1 MGPGRVYTAPLDAI
15 TVTTDAD
22 QDIIEMVGA
31 SGYPFALLAF
41 ELYSSLTTD
50 ERVRLRLV
58 RRSTTGSGGSAL
70 TEIRQDGGNSVAAQ
84 TAVSTLVTTPG
95 TIGDIGPS
103 FYWSQLAPLI
113 YRPTPDEVMSAVSG
127 GRLCLNLQSA
137 VASSRTWSGF
147 VTWKEYG

>member
-1 MGPGRVYTAPLDAI
+1 MSRVFTAPLDAI
-15 TVTTDAD
+15 SVTTDAD

-31 SGYPFALLAF
+31 SGYPFALLAI

-70 TEIRQDGGNSVAAQ
+70 TEIKQDGGGAAPQ

-95 TIGDIGPS
+95 TIGDIGPC
-103 FYWSQLAPLI
+103 FYWSTLGPFI
-113 YRPTPDEVMSAVSG
+113 YRPTPAEIIEVVSG

-137 VASSRTWSGF
+137 VGSTRTWSGF
-147 VTWKEYG
+147 VTWSEMG